1 MSCYVD
7 SIQIADPLYTF
18 KRHVAEAL
26 WTEKGKYIPKICV
39 CSCQKEL
46 SDFSGHKQAD
56 VVNFLPPS
64 WLVSSGG
71 GTVSA
76 SVFGSVAVGQVG
88 QLGCGSSFGKWKTV
102 HALCP
107 CHCASAPCTALGWL
121 LRGWLMP
128 AGPAF
133 CLLGFSV
140 LCMVETLWQ
149 ILI

>member
-1 MSCYVD
+1 M
-7 SIQIADPLYTF
+7 
-18 KRHVAEAL
+18 
-26 WTEKGKYIPKICV
+26 
-39 CSCQKEL
+39 
-46 SDFSGHKQAD
+46 
-56 VVNFLPPS
+56 VNFLPSS
-64 WLVSSGG
+64 WQVSSGG
-71 GTVSA
+71 GTVSG

-133 CLLGFSV
+133 CLLGFGV
-140 LCMVETLWQ
+140 LCIVETLWQ